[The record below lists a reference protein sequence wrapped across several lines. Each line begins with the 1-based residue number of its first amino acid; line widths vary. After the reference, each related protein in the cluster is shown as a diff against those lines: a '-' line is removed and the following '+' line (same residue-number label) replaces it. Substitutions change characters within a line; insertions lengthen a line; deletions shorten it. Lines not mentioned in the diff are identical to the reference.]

1 MISVQ
6 LQTYTEIALVLE
18 EHCQVYTTRVV
29 SIENG
34 MVQHLHY
41 LVHLQ
46 FVHSFSFQIIMINF
60 I

>member
-18 EHCQVYTTRVV
+18 EHCQECTTQVV
-29 SIENG
+29 STENG
-34 MVQHLHY
+34 MVLHLHY

-46 FVHSFSFQIIMINF
+46 FVHSFSF
-60 I
+60 